1 MRISDCE
8 LRIKSPAPCVGL
20 SRFTNPNSAIY
31 NRHSNMLLP
40 LRTDSPLRTTP
51 YMNWAII
58 AANAAM
64 YVIQRLR
71 PEVTDALQLYAHSPA
86 LYQFVT
92 YAFLHG
98 GLLHI
103 VGNMLFLYLFGNN
116 VNDKMGHIG
125 YLLFYL
131 AGAVFAAIGYAATST
146 SGGLLGASG
155 AVWAVTGAY
164 LVLFPRAHVSVV
176 YFFVLIGHL
185 ELPSWVFV
193 LFQLFWDVI
202 ALGNPNSEVAHVAHV
217 AGALFG
223 FGMSL
228 SLLAGGLLPRDQ
240 FDVWALL
247 KQWNRRRQYREMVAK
262 GYDPFS
268 YGAVAAQQGGYGATF
283 GGSGGYGPRG
293 PAGASPERQ
302 LPPVQDPRVVD
313 LRAEIAE
320 AMAHHNLPGAAE
332 LYLRLRAIDPTQV
345 LSRQAQLD
353 VANQLNAQQKYA
365 EAADAYEAFLRTYP
379 KFEQIEQIELML
391 GLIYARYLQQYD
403 RAKGYLVKAMS
414 RLHGERELA
423 MARAELIRIEPFT
436 IQTGPAL

>member
-1 MRISDCE
+1 
-8 LRIKSPAPCVGL
+8 
-20 SRFTNPNSAIY
+20 
-31 NRHSNMLLP
+31 
-40 LRTDSPLRTTP
+40 
-51 YMNWAII
+51 MNWALII
-58 AANAAM
+58 ANVAM
-64 YVIQRLR
+64 FVVQKLR

-86 LYQFVT
+86 LYQFIT

-98 GLLHI
+98 GVLHI

-116 VNDKMGHIG
+116 VNDKMGHVG

-131 AGAVFAAIGYAATST
+131 AGAVFSAVGYAATST
-146 SGGLLGASG
+146 AGGLLGASG
-155 AVWAVTGAY
+155 AIWAVTGAY
-164 LVLFPRAHVSVV
+164 LVLFPRARVSVV
-176 YFFVLIGHL
+176 YVFVLIGHL

-217 AGALFG
+217 SGALFG
-223 FGMSL
+223 FGLSL

-240 FDVWALL
+240 FDFWAML
-247 KQWNRRRQYREMVAK
+247 KQWNRRRQYRGMVAK

-268 YGAVAAQQGGYGATF
+268 YGPVMAQQGGYGGTF
-283 GGSGGYGPRG
+283 GGTGFGGRG
-293 PAGASPERQ
+293 PAAATPERQ

-320 AMAHHNLPGAAE
+320 AMAHHDLPGATQ
-332 LYLRLRAIDPTQV
+332 LYLRLRAIDPAQV

-353 VANQLNAQQKYA
+353 VANQLNAQQMYA

-391 GLIYARYLQQYD
+391 GLVYARYLQQYD

-423 MARAELIRIEPFT
+423 MARAELLRIEPFT

>member
-1 MRISDCE
+1 
-8 LRIKSPAPCVGL
+8 
-20 SRFTNPNSAIY
+20 
-31 NRHSNMLLP
+31 MLLP
-40 LRTDSPLRTTP
+40 LRTDSPLRSTP
-51 YMNWAII
+51 YMNWALIV
-58 AANAAM
+58 ANVAM
-64 YVIQRLR
+64 FVVQKVR
-71 PEVTDALQLYAHSPA
+71 PEVTDALQLYAHSPTI
-86 LYQFVT
+86 YSFVS

-98 GLLHI
+98 GWLHI

-131 AGAVFAAIGYAATST
+131 AGAVFAAIGYAATSNA
-146 SGGLLGASG
+146 GGLLGASG

-185 ELPSWVFV
+185 ELPSWLFV

-202 ALGNPNSEVAHVAHV
+202 GLGNPNSGVAHVAHV

-223 FGMSL
+223 FAVSL

-240 FDVWALL
+240 FDVWALF
-247 KQWNRRRQYREMVAK
+247 KQWNRRRQYRGMVAK

-268 YGAVAAQQGGYGATF
+268 YGFPVAAQPGGYGSDGGGAQF
-283 GGSGGYGPRG
+283 GPGGR
-293 PAGASPERQ
+293 SIPERD
-302 LPPVQDPRVVD
+302 LPQDPRVVD

-320 AMAHHNLPGAAE
+320 TMAHHNLAGATE
-332 LYLRLRAIDPTQV
+332 LYVRLRAIDPAQV
-345 LSRQAQLD
+345 LSRQAQLY
-353 VANQLNAQQKYA
+353 VANQLNAQQKYD
-365 EAADAYEAFLRTYP
+365 EAPDAYEAFLRTYP
-379 KFEQIEQIELML
+379 KFEQIEQVELML

-423 MARAELIRIEPFT
+423 MARAELLRIDPLT

>member
-1 MRISDCE
+1 
-8 LRIKSPAPCVGL
+8 
-20 SRFTNPNSAIY
+20 
-31 NRHSNMLLP
+31 MLLP

-51 YMNWAII
+51 YMNWALI
-58 AANAAM
+58 AANVAM
-64 YVIQRLR
+64 FVVQKLR
-71 PEVTDALQLYAHSPA
+71 PEATDALQLYAHSPA
-86 LYQFVT
+86 LYEFIT

-98 GLLHI
+98 SILHI

-116 VNDKMGHIG
+116 VNDKMGHVG

-131 AGAVFAAIGYAATST
+131 AGAVVAAVGYTATSS

-164 LVLFPRAHVSVV
+164 LVLFPRARVSVIYV
-176 YFFVLIGHL
+176 FVLIGHL

-217 AGALFG
+217 AGAIFG
-223 FGMSL
+223 FSL
-228 SLLAGGLLPRDQ
+228 SLALLAGGLLPRDQ
-240 FDVWALL
+240 FDFWAML
-247 KQWNRRRQYREMVAK
+247 KQWNRRRQYRDMVAK
-262 GYDPFS
+262 GYDPFT
-268 YGAVAAQQGGYGATF
+268 YGPVAAQQGGYGGSY
-283 GGSGGYGPRG
+283 GGGGDVGYRG
-293 PAGASPERQ
+293 PARPERE
-302 LPPVQDPRVVD
+302 LPPVVDPRVID

-320 AMAHHNLPGAAE
+320 EIAHHNLPRAAE
-332 LYLRLRAIDPTQV
+332 LYLRLRAIDAAQV

-353 VANQLNAQQKYA
+353 VANQLNAQQMYP
-365 EAADAYEAFLRTYP
+365 EAADAYETFLRTYP

-414 RLHGERELA
+414 RLHGDRELA
-423 MARAELIRIEPFT
+423 MARQELLRIEPFT
-436 IQTGPAL
+436 IQAGPAL

>member
-1 MRISDCE
+1 
-8 LRIKSPAPCVGL
+8 
-20 SRFTNPNSAIY
+20 
-31 NRHSNMLLP
+31 MLLP

-58 AANAAM
+58 AANVAM
-64 YVIQRLR
+64 FVAQKVR
-71 PEVTDALQLYAHSPA
+71 PEVTDALQLYAHAPA
-86 LYQFVT
+86 LYQFIT

-98 GLLHI
+98 GFLHI
-103 VGNMLFLYLFGNN
+103 VGNMLFLYLFGTN
-116 VNDKMGHIG
+116 VNDKMGHVG

-131 AGAVFAAIGYAATST
+131 AGAVFAAVGYTATST

-223 FGMSL
+223 FGLSL
-228 SLLAGGLLPRDQ
+228 ALLAGGLLPRDQ

-247 KQWNRRRQYREMVAK
+247 KQWNRRRQYRDMVAK
-262 GYDPFS
+262 GYDPF
-268 YGAVAAQQGGYGATF
+268 GHGPVMAQQGGYMGTYGGGGFGA
-283 GGSGGYGPRG
+283 RG
-293 PAGASPERQ
+293 PGAATPERQ

-320 AMAHHNLPGAAE
+320 AMAHHNLPGAAA
-332 LYLRLRAIDPTQV
+332 LYLRLRVIDAGQV

-353 VANQLNAQQKYA
+353 VANQLNAQQLYA

-414 RLHGERELA
+414 RLHGDRELA

-436 IQTGPAL
+436 VQTGPAL